1 MKTPEDELKR
11 PSLFRQ
17 LVARLEKL
25 SIRVR
30 IFIYLLLFVAVLLGL
45 LWLFQ
50 IVLLDDFYRML
61 KTATLTRSAEAI
73 AQNIDNPEL
82 QTLVERISQEN
93 DVSILILDED
103 MVMTQTADLT
113 AGSII
118 HRMSKWDLKKFWGKA
133 QEADGTWLELFDL
146 RAFRNVVYDAR
157 RFVGRVP
164 PPDDSR
170 SESMLYLKLATRKD
184 GKNAGIFLNSLITPV
199 GATVDTLRS
208 QMAVITAALLLLSLL
223 LSYLM
228 SRRITKPIIDTN
240 EAAKDLSH
248 GEFVPPHRGAVYREI
263 GELNGTLMKAAKDL
277 SKVDQLQKELIANIS
292 HDLRTPLTMIGGY
305 AEVMRDI
312 PGENTPENM
321 QVIIDETKRLST
333 LVSAVMDY
341 SRLQTGVKEL
351 TLSAYDLTESVRE
364 VLKRYC
370 KLTEQDGY
378 EIVFEADENAT
389 VLADETKI
397 TQVVY
402 NLINNAIMYTGED
415 KKVMVRQT
423 VENGHAMISVIDTGS
438 GIPPEEIPRIWD
450 RYYRASSHRRAAIGT
465 GLGLSIVKSILD
477 MHHLPYGVESTLKQ
491 GSRFWFSV
499 PVQKESI
506 LQQ

>member
-1 MKTPEDELKR
+1 MKTPEDALKHS
-11 PSLFRQ
+11 SLFRQ
-17 LVARLEKL
+17 MTARFEKL

-30 IFIYLLLFVAVLLGL
+30 IFVYLLLFVTVLLGL

-61 KTATLTRSAEAI
+61 KTAALKRTAETI
-73 AQNIDNPEL
+73 AQNIDNPDL

-93 DVSILILDED
+93 DVSILILDEEL
-103 MVMTQTADLT
+103 VKTQTADVN

-118 HRMSKWDLKKFWGKA
+118 HGMSKMDWKRFWEKA
-133 QEADGTWLELFDL
+133 QASNNTWLESFDL

-164 PPDDSR
+164 PPDEGR
-170 SESMLYLKLATRKD
+170 SKSMLYVRLAARQD
-184 GKNAGIFLNSLITPV
+184 GKTAGIFLNALITPV
-199 GATVDTLRS
+199 GATVETLRS
-208 QMAVITAALLLLSLL
+208 QMSIITVCLLMLSLL
-223 LSYLM
+223 LSYIM
-228 SRRITKPIIDTN
+228 SRRITRPIVDTN
-240 EAAKDLSH
+240 EAAKALSQ
-248 GEFVPPHRGAVYREI
+248 GRFEPPRRRAVYREI
-263 GELNGTLMKAAKDL
+263 GELNETLSKAACDL
-277 SKVDQLQKELIANIS
+277 SRVDQLQKELIANIS

-321 QVIIDETKRLST
+321 QVVIDETKRLST

-341 SRLQTGVKEL
+341 SRLQSGGQEL
-351 TLSAYDLTESVRE
+351 SLGTYDLTGSVRE

-378 EIVFEADENAT
+378 EIVFEADEN
-389 VLADETKI
+389 VEVIADETKI

-402 NLINNAIMYTGED
+402 NLINNAIMYTGGD
-415 KKVMVRQT
+415 KKVLVRQT
-423 VENGHAMISVIDTGS
+423 VENGMAMISVIDTGS
-438 GIPPEEIPRIWD
+438 GIPPEEIPEIWN
-450 RYYRASSHRRAAIGT
+450 RYYRAKSHRRAAIGT
-465 GLGLSIVKSILD
+465 GLGLAIVKSILD
-477 MHHLPYGVESTLKQ
+477 MHHLPYGVESKLKD

-499 PVQKESI
+499 PVKKQ
-506 LQQ
+506 LTPPG

>member
-1 MKTPEDELKR
+1 LKTPEDALER
-11 PSLFRQ
+11 TSLFR
-17 LVARLEKL
+17 RLSLGFEKQ

-30 IFIYLLLFVAVLLGL
+30 IFIYLLLFVAVLFGL

-61 KTATLTRSAEAI
+61 KTATLKRSAQTI

-93 DVSILILDED
+93 DVSILILDEEL
-103 MVMTQTADLT
+103 VKKQTADVNNN
-113 AGSII
+113 SII
-118 HRMSKWDLKKFWGKA
+118 HRMNTLDLQEFWEKA
-133 QEADGTWLELFDL
+133 QASNNTWLEFFDIP
-146 RAFRNVVYDAR
+146 FRNVVYDAR
-157 RFVGRVP
+157 RFIGRVP
-164 PPDDSR
+164 PPDNGR
-170 SESMLYLKLATRKD
+170 SKSMLYLQLATKEN
-184 GKNAGIFLNSLITPV
+184 GETMGIFLASPITPI
-199 GATVDTLRS
+199 GATVETLRS
-208 QMAVITAALLLLSLL
+208 QMLIITVCLLLLSLL
-223 LSYLM
+223 LSYIM
-228 SRRITKPIIDTN
+228 SRRITRPIIDTN
-240 EAAKDLSH
+240 EAAKALSH
-248 GEFVPPHRGAVYREI
+248 GKFEPPRRKAVYLEI
-263 GELNGTLMKAAKDL
+263 GELNETLAKAAKDL
-277 SKVDQLQKELIANIS
+277 RKVDQLQKELIANIS

-341 SRLQTGVKEL
+341 SRLKTGGEEL
-351 TLSAYDLTESVRE
+351 SLGTYDLTMSVRE

-378 EIVFEADENAT
+378 EILFEADENVE

-402 NLINNAIMYTGED
+402 NLINNAIMYTGKD
-415 KKVMVRQT
+415 RKVLVRQT
-423 VENGHAMISVIDTGS
+423 VESDKVTISVIDTGS
-438 GIPPEEIPRIWD
+438 GIPPEEIPEIWN
-450 RYYRASSHRRAAIGT
+450 RYYRAKNHRRAAIGT

-477 MHHLPYGVESTLKQ
+477 MHHLPFGVESTLNK

-499 PVQKESI
+499 PVRKGI
-506 LQQ
+506 IPPA

>member
-1 MKTPEDELKR
+1 LKTPEDAFTH

-17 LVARLEKL
+17 MTARFKKL

-30 IFIYLLLFVAVLLGL
+30 IFVYLLLFVAVLLGL

-61 KTATLTRSAEAI
+61 KTATLKRSAETI
-73 AQNIDNPEL
+73 ALNIDNPEL

-103 MVMTQTADLT
+103 LVKTQTADVN

-118 HRMSKWDLKKFWGKA
+118 HGMSKMDWKKFWEKA
-133 QEADGTWLELFDL
+133 QASNNAWLELFDL

-164 PPDDSR
+164 PPDNGR
-170 SESMLYLKLATRKD
+170 LESMLYVRLAARQD
-184 GKNAGIFLNSLITPV
+184 GKTAGIFLNALITPI
-199 GATVDTLRS
+199 GATVETLRS
-208 QMAVITAALLLLSLL
+208 QMFIITVCLLMLSLL
-223 LSYLM
+223 LSFIM
-228 SRRITKPIIDTN
+228 SRRITRPIIDTN
-240 EAAKDLSH
+240 EAAKALSH
-248 GEFVPPHRGAVYREI
+248 GKFEPPHLKSVYREI
-263 GELNGTLMKAAKDL
+263 GELNETLLNAAKDL
-277 SKVDQLQKELIANIS
+277 RKVDQLQKELIANIS

-321 QVIIDETKRLST
+321 QVIIDETRRLST
-333 LVSAVMDY
+333 LVNAVMDY
-341 SRLQTGVKEL
+341 SRLQSGGQEL
-351 TLSAYDLTESVRE
+351 SLNVYDLTESVRE

-378 EIVFEADENAT
+378 EIVFEANENVT
-389 VLADETKI
+389 VLADDTKI
-397 TQVVY
+397 MQVVY
-402 NLINNAIMYTGED
+402 NLINNAIMYTGGD
-415 KKVMVRQT
+415 KKVLVRQT
-423 VENGHAMISVIDTGS
+423 VENEKVTISVIDTGS
-438 GIPPEEIPRIWD
+438 GIPPEEIPEIWN
-450 RYYRASSHRRAAIGT
+450 RYYRAKSHRRAAIGT

-477 MHHLPYGVESTLKQ
+477 MHNLPYGVESTLGL

-499 PVQKESI
+499 PVRKEAI
-506 LQQ
+506 PPV

>member
-1 MKTPEDELKR
+1 MKISEDTIKR

-17 LVARLEKL
+17 FTTRFEKL

-50 IVLLDDFYRML
+50 IALLDDFYRML
-61 KTATLTRSAEAI
+61 KTATLKRTAETI
-73 AQNIDNPEL
+73 AQNIDNPDL

-93 DVSILILDED
+93 DVSILILDEEFNITQSAD
-103 MVMTQTADLT
+103 MN

-118 HRMSKWDLKKFWGKA
+118 HMMNTLDRLKFWEKA
-133 QEADGTWLELFDL
+133 QASNNTWLELFDL
-146 RAFRNVVYDAR
+146 RAFRNVVYDANH
-157 RFVGRVP
+157 FVGRVP
-164 PPDDSR
+164 PPDEGR
-170 SESMLYLKLATRKD
+170 SKSMLYLRLAARQD
-184 GKNAGIFLNSLITPV
+184 GKTAGIFLNSLITPIS
-199 GATVDTLRS
+199 ATVETLRS
-208 QMAVITAALLLLSLL
+208 QMFIITVCLLLLSLL
-223 LSYLM
+223 LSYII
-228 SRRITKPIIDTN
+228 SRRITRPIIETN
-240 EAAKDLSH
+240 EAAKELS
-248 GEFVPPHRGAVYREI
+248 RGKFEQPRRKAVYREI
-263 GELNGTLMKAAKDL
+263 GELNETLSKAARDL

-341 SRLQTGVKEL
+341 SRLNSGVQEL
-351 TLSAYDLTESVRE
+351 SLDTYDLTESVRG

-378 EIVFEADENAT
+378 EIVFEAGENVE

-397 TQVVY
+397 TQVIY
-402 NLINNAIMYTGED
+402 NLINNAIMYTGMD
-415 KKVMVRQT
+415 KKVKVRQT
-423 VENGHAMISVIDTGS
+423 LKNGQATISVIDTGS
-438 GIPPEEIPRIWD
+438 GIPPEEIPEIWN
-450 RYYRASSHRRAAIGT
+450 RYYRAKNHRRAAIGT

-477 MHHLPYGVESTLKQ
+477 MHHLPYGVESKLGE

-499 PVQKESI
+499 PVRKDI
-506 LQQ
+506 NPPA

>member
-1 MKTPEDELKR
+1 MKTPDEALTH

-17 LVARLEKL
+17 LKARFEKL
-25 SIRVR
+25 SIRMR
-30 IFIYLLLFVAVLLGL
+30 IFLYLLLFVAVLLGL

-61 KTATLTRSAEAI
+61 KTATLKRSAETI

-93 DVSILILDED
+93 DVSILIIDEE
-103 MVMTQTADLT
+103 MVMTQTADLN

-118 HRMSKWDLKKFWGKA
+118 HRMSALDRQKFWEKA
-133 QEADGTWLELFDL
+133 QASNNTWLQLFDL

-164 PPDDSR
+164 PPDDGR
-170 SESMLYLKLATRKD
+170 SESMLYLRLAARQD
-184 GKNAGIFLNSLITPV
+184 GKTAGIFLNALITPI
-199 GATVDTLRS
+199 GATVETLRS
-208 QMAVITAALLLLSLL
+208 QMLIITVCLLLLSLL
-223 LSYLM
+223 LSYVM
-228 SRRITKPIIDTN
+228 SRRITRPIIDTN
-240 EAAKDLSH
+240 EAAKELSH
-248 GEFVPPHRGAVYREI
+248 GKFEPPQRKAVYREI
-263 GELNGTLMKAAKDL
+263 GELNETLSKAARDL

-312 PGENTPENM
+312 PNENTPENM

-333 LVSAVMDY
+333 LVTAVMDY
-341 SRLQTGVKEL
+341 SRLQSGGQEL
-351 TLSAYDLTESVRE
+351 TLGAYDLTMSVRE

-378 EIVFEADENAT
+378 DIVFDADVNVT

-415 KKVMVRQT
+415 KKVLVRQT
-423 VENGHAMISVIDTGS
+423 VENEKVTISVIDTGS
-438 GIPPEEIPRIWD
+438 GIPPEEIPEIWN
-450 RYYRASSHRRAAIGT
+450 RYYRAKNHRRAAIGA

-477 MHHLPYGVESTLKQ
+477 MHHLPYGVESTMGK

-499 PVQKESI
+499 PVQKETI
-506 LQQ
+506 PPA

>member
-1 MKTPEDELKR
+1 MKTPEDALTH

-17 LVARLEKL
+17 LTVSFEKL

-30 IFIYLLLFVAVLLGL
+30 IFSYLLLFVAVLLGL
-45 LWLFQ
+45 LWVFQ

-61 KTATLTRSAEAI
+61 KTATLKRTAETI

-93 DVSILILDED
+93 DVNILILDEE
-103 MVMTQTADLT
+103 MAITQTADLN

-118 HRMSKWDLKKFWGKA
+118 HRMSRMDRQEFWEKA
-133 QEADGTWLELFDL
+133 RASNNTWLQLFDL

-164 PPDDSR
+164 PPDDGR
-170 SESMLYLKLATRKD
+170 SESMLYLRLAARRD
-184 GKNAGIFLNSLITPV
+184 GKTAGIFLNSLITPV
-199 GATVDTLRS
+199 GATVETLRR
-208 QMAVITAALLLLSLL
+208 QMFIITIFLLILSLL
-223 LSYLM
+223 LSYLI
-228 SRRITKPIIDTN
+228 SRRITRPIIDTN

-248 GEFVPPHRGAVYREI
+248 GKFDPPRRKAVYREI
-263 GELNGTLMKAAKDL
+263 GELNDTLSNAAKDL

-312 PGENTPENM
+312 PNENTPENM

-341 SRLQTGVKEL
+341 SRLQSGGQEL
-351 TLSAYDLTESVRE
+351 TLCAYDLTKSVRE

-378 EIVFEADENAT
+378 EIIFEADENVT

-415 KKVMVRQT
+415 KKVLVRQT
-423 VENGHAMISVIDTGS
+423 VENEKVTISVIDTGS
-438 GIPPEEIPRIWD
+438 GIPLEEIPEIWN
-450 RYYRASSHRRAAIGT
+450 RYYRAKNHRRAAIGT

-477 MHHLPYGVESTLKQ
+477 MHHLPYGVESTLGK

-499 PVQKESI
+499 PVQKGI
-506 LQQ
+506 IPPA